1 MFLHLQNFK
10 SITLALDMQTLFKG
24 KEHFFTMIQSYKKE
38 FNFALKIIIGEKSN
52 VFNMKKLVK
61 QMRLVIIEMKQELHN
76 LLVMNSSIVT

>member
-1 MFLHLQNFK
+1 MQNFK